1 MRKKINKKSELKRQK
16 LVQETFTAICESFV
30 SDFMAHN
37 FSADDENVLNSFD
50 KHNTKWK
57 DFARSII
64 NKNLHAYDTRDKR
77 ERFILTF
84 EKFVD
89 NLLKKYENNQVTD
102 LPKGK
107 DTDNILIPCDCETK
121 CETCDGFQ
129 PKEDPGDMVVKEPIE
144 CKPDGTEHELKSEGC
159 VNYEQDIND
168 WTDYEPTYIRATLQA
183 LGISTKANTIKGLTT
198 VVNKLSDEQM
208 KSFRSKLGLS

>member
-1 MRKKINKKSELKRQK
+1 MSKKINKKSELKRQK
-16 LVQETFTAICESFV
+16 LVQETFTGICESFV

-57 DFARSII
+57 NFARSII

-102 LPKGK
+102 L
-107 DTDNILIPCDCETK
+107 
-121 CETCDGFQ
+121 

-168 WTDYEPTYIRATLQA
+168 WTDYEPTYIRATLQT